1 MIYFTFFET
10 ARACVVML
18 LFGAFFG
25 VVKTGLNALFKAIE
39 SGAYLINSKEDKK
52 ISFSKIKIKFKA
64 DLILASVFLLPLL
77 MKLLKS
83 VFLQKPK
90 MPRICSD

>member
-52 ISFSKIKIKFKA
+52 IIKEYLSTRFIESRKNE
-64 DLILASVFLLPLL
+64 
-77 MKLLKS
+77 
-83 VFLQKPK
+83 
-90 MPRICSD
+90 SDNQ